1 MAKVVAEACGGNP
14 LLAEELAWY
23 LEEHGPQS
31 EERVKNL
38 AAGTPSPT
46 PEGITALIAARLDAL
61 PAEERALLL
70 DAAVVGQVFWPGAV
84 AAAGFGH
91 AAGLEPLLDSL
102 VNREFVVPR
111 AASTLASEAEYAFR
125 HALTRDVAYEQLTR
139 DRRAR
144 KHARVAGWIET
155 VAPPGGLADLL
166 TYHYEAALDL
176 AVATSDD
183 ELASAL
189 MPSTASAL
197 EAAGDQAFALDVA
210 TAQRRYSRAAAL
222 VDAHEAGRGRL
233 LGKWADA
240 LWESGREREALDRQD
255 EAIAALEAEGRE
267 EEVALARTARSL
279 RRFEV
284 DSGEWP
290 RLPGIADDLL
300 RDGSES
306 AGLIPL
312 LEYWAYVSLL
322 PRRQSG
328 RHGGRDQSHRGRGS
342 ARPTRVREGAPPEGR
357 REVRRRRPG
366 GVRRPAYRAGRGPPP
381 RR

>member
-1 MAKVVAEACGGNP
+1 MLSSG
-14 LLAEELAWY
+14 
-23 LEEHGPQS
+23 
-31 EERVKNL
+31 
-38 AAGTPSPT
+38 
-46 PEGITALIAARLDAL
+46 
-61 PAEERALLL
+61 
-70 DAAVVGQVFWPGAV
+70 
-84 AAAGFGH
+84 GFGNCRP
-91 AAGLEPLLDSL
+91 EPLLDSL

-197 EAAGDQAFALDVA
+197 EAAGDRRSPSTSPPRNGAIRGLRRSSTRTRQAGAAFWASGR
-210 TAQRRYSRAAAL
+210 TPSGRAAA
-222 VDAHEAGRGRL
+222 RGRPWT
-233 LGKWADA
+233 GKTRLSR
-240 LWESGREREALDRQD
+240 LWRPRAARRRWHSRGRE
-255 EAIAALEAEGRE
+255 
-267 EEVALARTARSL
+267 VA

-312 LEYWAYVSLL
+312 LEYWAYVCFFRGDRAAGMAAATRAIEVAARLGL
-322 PRRQSG
+322 PASVKGLR
-328 RHGGRDQSHRGRGS
+328 
-342 ARPTRVREGAPPEGR
+342 
-357 REVRRRRPG
+357 
-366 GVRRPAYRAGRGPPP
+366 
-381 RR
+381 